1 MSRRC
6 LPAWPLLLALLA
18 GPLPAAEPVIP
29 ASPADAAHALPELP
43 PIPLDS
49 LPINQQT
56 NGLEIYRRFRDGL
69 AEPECDTGASNGRW
83 KKQFSHAPGRLVKPD
98 DDLLPLFGYV
108 VDALRES
115 HLPTEYALIPFVE
128 SGYKPAARNPGGPAG
143 LWQFIGVTARNH
155 KIPIRAGYDGRLSPV
170 DSTRAAVRYLKTLHG
185 MFGGDW
191 RLAVM
196 AYNAGEYRILQ
207 SMRRAGMNAQNARPA
222 ELPGLAGITY
232 AYVEKLHALACI
244 FQQADDR
251 DDWLHQLDRP
261 VPRLA
266 AHAWPKGT
274 ASLDRWATENGHDAA
289 LLRRLNPALAGNF
302 SRSDR
307 PMRVLAPATASKTSP
322 MAVALARQPD
332 GKANPASAPPGAAV
346 TQTDANAGNPT
357 ASAAAEPRAHTVRSG
372 ESAWII
378 ARRYGITPRQLLLRN
393 GLKADSVL
401 HPGMVLKLDENA
413 SRQAATGGP

>member
-1 MSRRC
+1 MSRQRWM
-6 LPAWPLLLALLA
+6 AWPLLLALLA
-18 GPLPAAEPVIP
+18 APLVNVEAADSAPPVEPGP
-29 ASPADAAHALPELP
+29 ALPEQP

-49 LPINQQT
+49 LPADRLRS
-56 NGLEIYRRFRDGL
+56 GLEIYQRFREGL
-69 AEPECDTGASNGRW
+69 AEPECDADATNGRW
-83 KKQFSHAPGRLVKPD
+83 KKHFSHAPLQLVKPD

-128 SGYKPAARNPGGPAG
+128 SGYKPAARNAGGPAG

-155 KIPIRAGYDGRLSPV
+155 NIPIRTGYDGRLSPV

-207 SMRRAGMNAQNARPA
+207 AMRRAGMNAQNAQPA
-222 ELPGLAGITY
+222 ELPGLAPITY

-251 DDWLHQLDRP
+251 DEWLRQLDRP

-266 AHAWPKGT
+266 AHAWPKST
-274 ASLDRWATENGHDAA
+274 ASLDRWAAENGQDPA

-302 SRSDR
+302 SHGDR
-307 PMRVLAPATASKTSP
+307 PMRVLAPTADGKPVLLAATAPSQPQSTPAPAATAST
-322 MAVALARQPD
+322 VAQAGVADSNRRAD
-332 GKANPASAPPGAAV
+332 AS
-346 TQTDANAGNPT
+346 
-357 ASAAAEPRAHTVRSG
+357 EPRSHTVRNG
-372 ESAWII
+372 ESIWLI
-378 ARRYGITPRQLLLRN
+378 ARRHGLTAQQLLIRN
-393 GLKADSVL
+393 GLQANSVL
-401 HPGMVLKLDENA
+401 RPGMVLKLDEDLPQ
-413 SRQAATGGP
+413 QAATGVP